1 MHRCRPTF
9 LYRNRLSSE
18 PPRRQPLLIRTH
30 KCEWPAVSREPS
42 PHRGENLDFLNG
54 SLHHHDQKRPGEDEW
69 IYTSAGIRKNVADSS
84 LMEQDYASLEARWIS
99 RELATRAQLRRV
111 DSVTGE
117 ATVGRKGGDC
127 AGILIPYFQPGSD
140 RVREFRLRRDH
151 PELEYDASGNLK
163 ERNKYLSPPGRSN
176 MLYMVPG
183 TEAKVLQDSAL
194 PVIIT
199 EGEFKTLALC
209 RAAEHR
215 SPQAPRFLALGLPGV
230 YNWRGTI
237 GKAAGPD
244 GSRTDVKGPIP
255 DLDWI
260 AWSGRK
266 VIIAYDSDVVAKE
279 AVRLARSALAAHLRS
294 RGAVVGF
301 LEWDPKRGKGIDD
314 HLADVGPDAVL
325 DEIAHVDF
333 AGTATS
339 RTASGLRFS
348 SSNIG
353 AGKPP
358 AIRNFRSSVRRK
370 FLLPFRRVRG
380 TLSSISQ
387 TPSVCRWKKGSSGC
401 GDFRGGPNSCSSRSR
416 GPSNWSKG
424 ISRSAPDWIRAKAY
438 SVRSG
443 LCGARSSPRRQA
455 FRSRNFSTK
464 ASVFVNVNRLSS
476 VDL

>member
-1 MHRCRPTF
+1 
-9 LYRNRLSSE
+9 
-18 PPRRQPLLIRTH
+18 
-30 KCEWPAVSREPS
+30 
-42 PHRGENLDFLNG
+42 LDFLNG
-54 SLHHHDQKRPGEDEW
+54 SLHHHDQKGPGEDGR
-69 IYTSAGIRKNVADSS
+69 IFTFAGIRKSVAESS
-84 LMEQDYASLEARWIS
+84 FTEQDYASLEARWIS

-117 ATVGRKGGDC
+117 ATVGRRKGGDY
-127 AGILIPYFQPGSD
+127 AGILISYFHPGSD
-140 RVREFRLRRDH
+140 RVREFRLRRDR

-176 MLYMVPG
+176 MLYIVPG
-183 TEAKVLQDSAL
+183 AEAKVLQDSAV

-237 GKAAGPD
+237 GKVAGPD

-260 AWSGRK
+260 TWSGRK
-266 VIIAYDSDVVAKE
+266 VIIAYDTDVVAKE

-314 HLADVGPDAVL
+314 HLADVGPDAVP

-333 AGTATS
+333 AGTTWKRDLLRSQRAGNAGEGRILPVLANAIAALRHTPEW
-339 RTASGLRFS
+339 SGVLAFNEFCAR
-348 SSNIG
+348 NGGAQAGTLG
-353 AGKPP
+353 AG
-358 AIRNFRSSVRRK
+358 AQ
-370 FLLPFRRVRG
+370 RRV
-380 TLSSISQ
+380 
-387 TPSVCRWKKGSSGC
+387 
-401 GDFRGGPNSCSSRSR
+401 DRSR
-416 GPSNWSKG
+416 
-424 ISRSAPDWIRAKAY
+424 RSAD
-438 SVRSG
+438 
-443 LCGARSSPRRQA
+443 CGVAA
-455 FRSRNFSTK
+455 T
-464 ASVFVNVNRLSS
+464 
-476 VDL
+476 